1 MSVPLLENLRA
12 GTRFIR
18 ENPQVVST
26 IVIAVIII
34 ASFLFISD
42 RFLNVASS
50 TQERLIEDRI
60 ASAVDVFAIFAGE
73 KFDNPSDLSLKA
85 ALVLAENDTFTS
97 LKVVKFLGQKYEV
110 IASTNSNEI
119 GMTDLEN
126 AQWYGFALADPSGHF
141 RIPIIEGEGR
151 GYKTVRTISDGN
163 GIPLGAVL
171 LEASL
176 ASVDVETRS
185 RIRMSYM
192 ILVLIIILV
201 TVLFLRHARIID
213 YTKLYTELKGVD
225 QMKDD
230 FLSMASHELR
240 TPLTII
246 RGYADLIGGAQGL
259 SEQDKINVHNITI
272 AADQLN
278 TLVADMLDVSRVEQ
292 GRLEFKLEPINTTTH
307 VKELALSFGEPAK
320 QKGLNLVVEVP
331 ELPKIS
337 ADKDRLR
344 QALINL
350 IGNAVKYTPQG
361 EVKVTGGTQN
371 GMVWIRVSD
380 TGLGISAEEQ
390 KNLFQKF
397 YRVKTEETAKITGT
411 GLGLWI
417 TKEMITKMA
426 GTITVESI
434 KGTGSQFTVSFPA
447 IGNIPTV

>member
-1 MSVPLLENLRA
+1 MFVPLLENLRA

-26 IVIAVIII
+26 ITIAVIII
-34 ASFLFISD
+34 ASFIFISD

-60 ASAVDVFAIFAGE
+60 ASAIDVFAIFAGE
-73 KFDNPSDLSLKA
+73 KFDNPGDLSLKA
-85 ALVLAENDTFTS
+85 GLVLAENDTFTS
-97 LKVVKFLGQKYEV
+97 LKVVRAFGQKYEV
-110 IASTNSNEI
+110 IASTNPNEI
-119 GMTDLEN
+119 GTTDSEN
-126 AQWYGFALADPSGHF
+126 AQWYGFALADPTGHF
-141 RIPIIEGEGR
+141 RIPIFGNEGR
-151 GYKTVRTISDGN
+151 AYKTVRTITDSN

-185 RIRMSYM
+185 RIRMSYLV
-192 ILVLIIILV
+192 LVLIIILV

-213 YTKLYTELKGVD
+213 YTKLYTELKGVN

-246 RGYADLIGGAQGL
+246 RGYADLISSAQGL
-259 SEQDKINVHNITI
+259 SEQDKKNVNSITI

-278 TLVADMLDVSRVEQ
+278 TLVADMLDVSRAEQ
-292 GRLEFKLEPINTTTH
+292 GRLEFKFEPIATTSY
-307 VKELALSFGEPAK
+307 VKELAESFREPAK

-331 ELPKIS
+331 DLPEIS

-344 QALINL
+344 QVLVNL
-350 IGNAVKYTPQG
+350 IGNAVKYTLQG
-361 EVKVTGGTQN
+361 EVRVTGGTQDN
-371 GMVWIRVSD
+371 MVWIRVAD

-417 TKEMITKMA
+417 TKEMVTKMA
-426 GTITVESI
+426 GTISVESI
-434 KGTGSQFTVSFPA
+434 KGTGSQFTVRFPLA
-447 IGNIPTV
+447 GKGTSA